1 MSDPERTSEPTAP
14 GRETADLLSRL
25 TQFVAALPG
34 LVLEQYVPDVG
45 SDQLREVGGQL
56 QQWLGVS
63 TAAAQARPARIWARV
78 HPADRQR
85 YLDQRLEAIEEQHG
99 FDDELRIRH
108 RNGQWRRVRV
118 STGAPEQ
125 VAGGVILRTIA
136 VDITATHDLEHAHW
150 EAQRREAMG
159 RLASGIAHSFNNML
173 SVILPNL
180 ELLQATLPP
189 NAAAYAMDARQAA
202 MAAAEL
208 VRQVGTL
215 ARRDGPPIEDLFDI
229 IDVVNEL
236 IRICRNTF
244 DRAITISAR
253 TTSGPIWVL
262 GRRSEIL
269 QVLLNLALNA
279 RDAMHDIIEPQLTI
293 SIEDAPDT
301 VSIIVEDNGEGMS
314 ADVQRHLGEPF
325 FSTRAPS
332 ESVGLGIA
340 TNLSMLR
347 EVQGELSWTSTL
359 GRGSRF
365 VVKLPTRIVSPV
377 LKVLR
382 AEQSGQ
388 VAATILV
395 IDDEPLVRGAIRRQ
409 LEHLGHH
416 VLDADLGEHGLALL
430 DSRPEIGL
438 VMVDLMMPRMSGQ
451 EVVRRIRQAR
461 PELPVVVMSGFVPDD
476 FKPGPHT
483 RVLFKPFLLDE
494 LGSALRSLLR

>member
-1 MSDPERTSEPTAP
+1 MSDPERTRRIGPERAS
-14 GRETADLLSRL
+14 ADLLSRL
-25 TQFVAALPG
+25 AHFVDALPG
-34 LVLEQYVPDVG
+34 LVLEQFVPDAG
-45 SDQLREVGGQL
+45 PDQLRAVGGQL

-63 TAAAQARPARIWARV
+63 TAAAQARPVRIWAHV

-85 YLDQRLEAIEEQHG
+85 YLDQRLEAIEDQHG
-99 FDDELRIRH
+99 FDEELRIRH

-118 STGAPEQ
+118 STSAPER
-125 VAGGVILRTIA
+125 VEGGVVLRTIA

-180 ELLQATLPP
+180 ELLQDAVPP
-189 NAAAYAMDARQAA
+189 SAASFAMDARQAA
-202 MAAAEL
+202 MSATEL

-229 IDVVNEL
+229 VEVVDEL
-236 IRICRNTF
+236 LRICRNTF
-244 DRAITISAR
+244 DRAITITAQP
-253 TTSGPIWVL
+253 TSGPIWVL

-269 QVLLNLALNA
+269 QILLNLALNA
-279 RDAMHDIIEPQLTI
+279 RDAMRDTLDPQLTI
-293 SIEDAPDT
+293 AITDTPDT

-314 ADVQRHLGEPF
+314 AEVQRHLGEPF

-347 EVQGELSWTSTL
+347 EVSGELSWTSTL
-359 GRGSRF
+359 GHGSRF
-365 VVKLPTRIVSPV
+365 VVTLPTRVVSPV
-377 LKVLR
+377 LKVMR
-382 AEQSGQ
+382 SEQASR
-388 VAATILV
+388 VEATILV

-416 VLDADLGEHGLALL
+416 VIDADLGERGLALL
-430 DSRPEIGL
+430 ASRPEIGL

-494 LGSALRSLLR
+494 LGSVLRSLLR